1 MTRDHETTTNYFS
14 KIRIGAY
21 LAAFA
26 VVSILLICI
35 FGGFGYNA
43 TSDWQIIQS
52 VSGNV
57 KVKDDAGWYL
67 RTFATIWT
75 YPRAVMKEFK
85 THGGMLTQERSDDE
99 SIKVTFNDGGIA
111 NMGITLRYATPK
123 TEKFRRL
130 LHSEFGGNIDNVT
143 AAVKSHLVNCAKA
156 TAPLMSSSEHMSAR
170 KAEFTQLVHDQ
181 LSKGLYRMQRFEKSL
196 KETGQDIT
204 IFATEIVPDTD
215 GSPLIAQ
222 PSPLHQYEL
231 EVLQFSIEATEYD
244 SKTLEK
250 FAAKKDSLL
259 KAEQAKAER
268 EQEVQQRLMIVER
281 GLRER
286 AEVEATANVE
296 KAAAVIRG
304 QKEKEVAEL
313 EASKKVAVAQQ
324 TKLEAETKSRQQV
337 EVAKLELEE
346 QKLFTQSAGERAK
359 QVSMTASAEAERIN
373 KAGGVTENQR
383 VLAQIQ
389 ATRDVEVARELAK
402 INVPQVVMAGGNEKS
417 GSSVLES
424 LIQLTLLR
432 SSGVLPD
439 ESMAKLRMPKVVKD
453 ED

>member
-1 MTRDHETTTNYFS
+1 MTRDYDHDQPNYFT
-14 KIRIGAY
+14 KIRVGAY
-21 LAAFA
+21 LAVFA
-26 VVSILLICI
+26 VVALMVISII
-35 FGGFGYNA
+35 GGFGKND
-43 TSDWQIIQS
+43 TSNWQVIQS
-52 VSGNV
+52 VWG
-57 KVKDDAGWYL
+57 KVSVNDSAGWYL
-67 RTFATIWT
+67 RNFAAVWT

-85 THGGMLTQERSDDE
+85 SHGGELTQERSDDE

-111 NMGITLRYATPK
+111 NMGMTLRYATPK
-123 TEKFRRL
+123 TESFRRL
-130 LHSEFGGNIDNVT
+130 LHNEFGGNIENVT

-181 LSKGLYRMQRFEKSL
+181 LSKGLYRMQRFEKAL
-196 KETGQDIT
+196 KETGQEIT
-204 IFATEIVPDTD
+204 IFATEIVLDAD
-215 GSPLIAQ
+215 GTPLIAQ

-281 GLRER
+281 GLREK

-313 EASKKVAVAQQ
+313 DASKKVAIAKQ
-324 TKLEAETKSRQQV
+324 TKLEAETKSSQQV
-337 EVAKLELEE
+337 AVATLELEE
-346 QKLFTQSAGERAK
+346 QKLHTQSANERAK
-359 QVSMTASAEAERIN
+359 QVSILAKAEEERIQ
-373 KAGGVTENQR
+373 KAGAVTESQQ
-383 VLAQIQ
+383 VLAQI
-389 ATRDVEVARELAK
+389 AAKRDVEVAAHLSK
-402 INVPQVVMAGGNEKS
+402 IHVPHVVIAGGGDKT
-417 GSSVLES
+417 GSSVLEN
-424 LIQLTLLR
+424 LIQMTLLR

-439 ESMAKLRMPKVVKD
+439 EAMAKMRMPVVQEK
-453 ED
+453 E